1 MKTRLFVADRDGV
14 RLDIYLAD
22 QLEMNRSQIKNG
34 ITSGRILVNGKKVKA
49 GYSLKTEDEI
59 HFEEEEEYV
68 IEPKDLGVNILYED
82 DYIAC
87 VDKPYGL
94 VVHPGAGEE
103 EETLVHHILWRFGK
117 VSKGSD
123 PLRPGI
129 VHRLDK
135 DTSGVM
141 VVAKTDEA
149 YDGLIECFKTRA
161 VEKRYDAI
169 CHGVIREMGTI
180 DSPIGRDPRRRTQ
193 MAVNVHP
200 SKPAH
205 TIYEPVMGFRDST
218 LLKVQILTGRTHQI
232 RVHLQSIH
240 HPVVGDPIYGVKRER
255 NRKLLLHSASIKFR
269 HPITDEII
277 YAEAPMPERL
287 LSYIR
292 KEEGDLCIKY

>member
-49 GYSLKTEDEI
+49 GYSLKTGDEI

-82 DYIAC
+82 EHIAC

-103 EETLVHHILWRFGK
+103 EETLVHHIFWRFGK
-117 VSKGSD
+117 VAKGSD

-141 VVAKTDEA
+141 
-149 YDGLIECFKTRA
+149 A
-161 VEKRYDAI
+161 VSY
-169 CHGVIREMGTI
+169 
-180 DSPIGRDPRRRTQ
+180 
-193 MAVNVHP
+193 
-200 SKPAH
+200 
-205 TIYEPVMGFRDST
+205 
-218 LLKVQILTGRTHQI
+218 TH
-232 RVHLQSIH
+232 L
-240 HPVVGDPIYGVKRER
+240 
-255 NRKLLLHSASIKFR
+255 
-269 HPITDEII
+269 
-277 YAEAPMPERL
+277 
-287 LSYIR
+287 
-292 KEEGDLCIKY
+292 